1 VGEQLFSLAQ
11 RAQDPVLL
19 QQAHN
24 VLAGA
29 LLHLGELSAA
39 RAHLQQGISLYDPQQ
54 HRALI
59 LRLGIDLGVF
69 FLAYMVRPLWLLG
82 YPDQAL
88 QQSQKALTMAQE
100 LAHPFSL
107 TYALIFAALGHQFRR
122 EAHAAH
128 VQAEASCA
136 LAGEQGFAFFVAFGT
151 VLRGWTLAQQGQNDA
166 GILKMHEG
174 MAACRTTGAEAD
186 RPYMLTLVAEAYG
199 RGRRYD
205 EGLAMLEEALALVD
219 QSEERYW
226 EAEIH
231 RLKGEL
237 LLARS
242 AENQIE
248 GEACLHKA
256 LDVARRQQAKS
267 LELRAAMSLSRLWQ
281 RQGKHTEARQLLAPI
296 YGWFTEG
303 FDTADLQEARA
314 LLEELSQ

>member
-1 VGEQLFSLAQ
+1 MRALSYRTFCPFNSRRVSLLYLSAGCRYTAQCRTSRELGEQLLSLAQ
-11 RAQDPVLL
+11 RTQDPVLL

-24 VLAGA
+24 AMAGA

-39 RAHLQQGISLYDPQQ
+39 QAHLQQGIALYDPQQ
-54 HRALI
+54 HRSLVS
-59 LRLGIDLGVF
+59 RFGSDPGVF

-88 QQSQKALTMAQE
+88 QQSHKALTMAQE

-107 TYALIFAALGHQFRR
+107 TYALYFAALGHQFRR
-122 EAHAAH
+122 EAQATQ
-128 VQAEASCA
+128 VRAEASCA
-136 LAGEQGFAFFVAFGT
+136 LAGEQGFAFFLAFGT
-151 VLRGWTLAQQGQNDA
+151 VLRGWALAEQGQSDA
-166 GILKMHEG
+166 GILQMREG

-186 RPYMLTLVAEAYG
+186 RPYFLALVAEAYG

-231 RLKGEL
+231 RLNGEL

-242 AENQIE
+242 AENQVGSLVIS
-248 GEACLHKA
+248 GVHNYLIFGTVHEA
-256 LDVARRQQAKS
+256 AKVVDS
-267 LELRAAMSLSRLWQ
+267 
-281 RQGKHTEARQLLAPI
+281 
-296 YGWFTEG
+296 
-303 FDTADLQEARA
+303 
-314 LLEELSQ
+314 

>member
-1 VGEQLFSLAQ
+1 
-11 RAQDPVLL
+11 
-19 QQAHN
+19 
-24 VLAGA
+24 
-29 LLHLGELSAA
+29 
-39 RAHLQQGISLYDPQQ
+39 
-54 HRALI
+54 
-59 LRLGIDLGVF
+59 
-69 FLAYMVRPLWLLG
+69 MTRPLWLLG

-88 QQSQKALTMAQE
+88 QQSHKALTMAQE

-107 TYALIFAALGHQFRR
+107 TYALGFAALGHQFRR
-122 EAHAAH
+122 EGQATQ
-128 VQAEASCA
+128 VRAEASRA
-136 LAGEQGFAFFVAFGT
+136 LAGEQGFAFFLAFGT
-151 VLRGWTLAQQGQNDA
+151 VLRGWALAEQGQSDA
-166 GILKMHEG
+166 GMLQMREG

-186 RPYMLTLVAEAYG
+186 RPYFLALVAEAYG

-242 AENQIE
+242 AENQVE
-248 GEACLHKA
+248 AEACLHKA
-256 LDVARRQQAKS
+256 LDVARRQGAKS

-281 RQGKHTEARQLLAPI
+281 RQGKRAEARQILAQV

-303 FDTADLQEARA
+303 FDTPDLQEARA
-314 LLEELSQ
+314 LLDALA